1 MESRSILPTGLKSGP
16 VRDHLFA
23 SALGM
28 ALFILLFSKALF
40 GGYNYGALP
49 QQQYMGVTWQNPWI
63 AQTDLPV
70 TERQPSV
77 VDPDYHFLLDLD
89 SIAAA
94 RELRAGHLPFF
105 DFGRMLGVPL
115 WGSLTY
121 DFGNPLNLLLRYFSA
136 PQVHLM
142 KVLVSMLLAANGFV
156 LLMRELGARTSIP
169 WVVATLLYLGSNY
182 TLYYIHTIGAY
193 EVMCVAPMLLGVIL
207 RFLRTGGPGSFLG
220 SFLCAGFVIV
230 AHYTHVAVHLMILC
244 AVACAVALLLGRKEW
259 RTLVVRIGLLGL
271 AGLCAAV
278 ACSEILR
285 QVNLTSADSSRLA
298 AKIVYHGYP
307 YMEIPKEREA
317 FSTLFFG
324 NIETSGSYWESLFIP
339 WPAILCI
346 GVLFAGAKPRT
357 RGVRLMGWLAVFFA
371 VYFFVG
377 WIDLPLYPLMGK
389 LYAPNP
395 MAWRGLLSFY
405 LPLWALAGLGCE
417 RMLLEP
423 VPAKARTWA
432 WVGLAVAASV
442 AVVIIAGLQFPKSM
456 LFQSSG
462 MLYESYIRSW
472 GFWLV
477 LAGIGFW
484 LGAMLLRGTFR
495 FRSALVVVC
504 AMAICVGI
512 GTSRLPFYR
521 PADVAHVTRGDAAD
535 INTPRVSR
543 LLPGTEYLLGA
554 ANVEMR
560 FAMDSPLS
568 TLGLKMLTGYHTS
581 MSRQELKVFDT
592 LVSDYHLKAR
602 DHGALHTYSFGYYRT
617 FLDGRALVR
626 NNTLRLDKVLLL
638 KLLGV
643 DYVIDGASLSRIN
656 PEFAYDF
663 SHWPGV
669 SLQVPTVSHLVEGV
683 PEKEVFAVF
692 NGTLEDAEVTNMLAR
707 LSPARFAPTAD
718 GRGYR
723 LDLEG
728 KAGTLVVPYH
738 FGRFFNVTLDGQ
750 VVAEKEGLGVCIVEV
765 APQNKVLEIRS
776 RREGIVARTLG
787 GILAGCLM
795 AAAGCFGC
803 SRLTKPAAA
812 AAGASRPVAAKL
824 SR

>member
-1 MESRSILPTGLKSGP
+1 
-16 VRDHLFA
+16 
-23 SALGM
+23 
-28 ALFILLFSKALF
+28 
-40 GGYNYGALP
+40 
-49 QQQYMGVTWQNPWI
+49 
-63 AQTDLPV
+63 
-70 TERQPSV
+70 
-77 VDPDYHFLLDLD
+77 
-89 SIAAA
+89 
-94 RELRAGHLPFF
+94 
-105 DFGRMLGVPL
+105 
-115 WGSLTY
+115 
-121 DFGNPLNLLLRYFSA
+121 
-136 PQVHLM
+136 
-142 KVLVSMLLAANGFV
+142 
-156 LLMRELGARTSIP
+156 
-169 WVVATLLYLGSNY
+169 
-182 TLYYIHTIGAY
+182 
-193 EVMCVAPMLLGVIL
+193 
-207 RFLRTGGPGSFLG
+207 
-220 SFLCAGFVIV
+220 
-230 AHYTHVAVHLMILC
+230 
-244 AVACAVALLLGRKEW
+244 
-259 RTLVVRIGLLGL
+259 
-271 AGLCAAV
+271 
-278 ACSEILR
+278 
-285 QVNLTSADSSRLA
+285 
-298 AKIVYHGYP
+298 
-307 YMEIPKEREA
+307 
-317 FSTLFFG
+317 
-324 NIETSGSYWESLFIP
+324 
-339 WPAILCI
+339 
-346 GVLFAGAKPRT
+346 
-357 RGVRLMGWLAVFFA
+357 
-371 VYFFVG
+371 
-377 WIDLPLYPLMGK
+377 
-389 LYAPNP
+389 
-395 MAWRGLLSFY
+395 
-405 LPLWALAGLGCE
+405 
-417 RMLLEP
+417 
-423 VPAKARTWA
+423 
-432 WVGLAVAASV
+432 
-442 AVVIIAGLQFPKSM
+442 
-456 LFQSSG
+456 
-462 MLYESYIRSW
+462 
-472 GFWLV
+472 V

-521 PADVAHVTRGDAAD
+521 AGDVAHVTRGDAAD

-592 LVSDYHLKAR
+592 LVSEYHLKAR